1 MTIRAQKNP
10 MPVAAHATKNLQH
23 EHKFSKHA
31 DGTKPRVL
39 YAEDSTASR
48 IVTTAMLKRMGL
60 DVDAVEDGEL
70 ALRHAEES
78 SYDVILLD
86 IEMPIMDGVTAARG
100 IRALGGKTS
109 KTPILALSAF
119 LADSTEFSHW
129 RDAFDHALP
138 KPANSNEL
146 HRAIRGVLNSKQ
158 PTPPVVVEPAKAGS
172 ILTGLRATLPRGTWL
187 KLMAMAATES
197 VHYAN
202 AAAAAFEANDAET
215 TRRCA
220 HALKGLARN
229 FEAAELE
236 KKAVDIESGNAKREA
251 VQELLTIANA
261 WVTAAKVGTI

>member
-1 MTIRAQKNP
+1 
-10 MPVAAHATKNLQH
+10 MPVAAIADKNLRYEQ
-23 EHKFSKHA
+23 KFSKHA
-31 DGTKPRVL
+31 DGSKPRVL

-48 IVTTAMLKRMGL
+48 IVTSAMLKRMGL

-70 ALRHAEES
+70 ALRQAEKN

-146 HRAIRGVLNSKQ
+146 HRAIQGFLHSRRETQPVL
-158 PTPPVVVEPAKAGS
+158 VEPAKPGS
-172 ILTGLRATLPRGTWL
+172 ILTGLRATLPKGTWV
-187 KLMAMAATES
+187 KLMTLAAMES
-197 VHYAN
+197 IHYAN
-202 AAAAAFEANDAET
+202 AAAMPPSKPMMLEQRAAACM
-215 TRRCA
+215 R
-220 HALKGLARN
+220 
-229 FEAAELE
+229 
-236 KKAVDIESGNAKREA
+236 
-251 VQELLTIANA
+251 
-261 WVTAAKVGTI
+261 

>member
-1 MTIRAQKNP
+1 
-10 MPVAAHATKNLQH
+10 MPVAAVASQNLRPDQ
-23 EHKFSKHA
+23 KFSKHA
-31 DGTKPRVL
+31 DGTRPRVL

-60 DVDAVEDGEL
+60 EVDAVEDGEL
-70 ALRHAEES
+70 ALRQAEKS
-78 SYDVILLD
+78 FYDVILLD
-86 IEMPIMDGVTAARG
+86 IEMPVMDGVTAARG

-129 RDAFDHALP
+129 RDAFDHAVP

-146 HRAIRGVLNSKQ
+146 HRAIRGFLSSRQ
-158 PTPPVVVEPAKAGS
+158 PAPPPVIVEPAKPGS
-172 ILTGLRATLPRGTWL
+172 VFNGLRATLPKGTWV
-187 KLMAMAATES
+187 KLMTLAATES
-197 VHYAN
+197 IHYAN

-215 TRRCA
+215 THRCV

-236 KKAVDIESGNAKREA
+236 RKAMQIETAGADYEAVD
-251 VQELLTIANA
+251 ELLAIANA
-261 WVTAAKVGTI
+261 WVRAAEAGVI

>member
-1 MTIRAQKNP
+1 
-10 MPVAAHATKNLQH
+10 MPVAAVASQNLRPDQ
-23 EHKFSKHA
+23 KFSKHA
-31 DGTKPRVL
+31 DGTRPRVL

-60 DVDAVEDGEL
+60 EVDAVEDGEL
-70 ALRHAEES
+70 ALRQAEKS
-78 SYDVILLD
+78 FYDVILLD
-86 IEMPIMDGVTAARG
+86 IEMPVMDGVTAARG

-129 RDAFDHALP
+129 RDAFDHAVP

-146 HRAIRGVLNSKQ
+146 HQAIRGFLSSRQ
-158 PTPPVVVEPAKAGS
+158 PAPPPVIVEPAKPGS
-172 ILTGLRATLPRGTWL
+172 VFNGLRATLPKGTWV
-187 KLMAMAATES
+187 KLMTLAATES
-197 VHYAN
+197 IHYAN

-215 TRRCA
+215 THRCV

-236 KKAVDIESGNAKREA
+236 RKAMQIEIAGAGREA
-251 VQELLTIANA
+251 VDELLAIANA
-261 WVTAAKVGTI
+261 WVRAAEAGVI

>member
-1 MTIRAQKNP
+1 
-10 MPVAAHATKNLQH
+10 MPVAAVASHNLRPDQ
-23 EHKFSKHA
+23 KFSKHA
-31 DGTKPRVL
+31 DGTRPRVL

-60 DVDAVEDGEL
+60 EVDAVEDGEL
-70 ALRHAEES
+70 ALRHAEKS

-86 IEMPIMDGVTAARG
+86 IEMPVMDGVTAARG

-146 HRAIRGVLNSKQ
+146 HLAIRGVLNSGQEIQ
-158 PTPPVVVEPAKAGS
+158 PVIVEPAKQGS
-172 ILTGLRATLPRGTWL
+172 ILIGLRATLSRGTWV
-187 KLMAMAATES
+187 KLMTLAATES
-197 VHYAN
+197 IHYAN
-202 AAAAAFEANDAET
+202 AAAAAFQANDAET
-215 TRRCA
+215 TRRCV

-229 FEAAELE
+229 FEVADLE
-236 KKAVDIESGNAKREA
+236 KKAMEIEGGGANRKSVR
-251 VQELLTIANA
+251 ELLAIANA
-261 WVTAAKVGTI
+261 WATAAKAGII

>member
-1 MTIRAQKNP
+1 MS
-10 MPVAAHATKNLQH
+10 VAAVASHNLRLDQ
-23 EHKFSKHA
+23 KFSKHA
-31 DGTKPRVL
+31 DGTRPRVL

-60 DVDAVEDGEL
+60 EVDAVEDGEL
-70 ALRHAEES
+70 ALRYAEKS

-86 IEMPIMDGVTAARG
+86 IEMPVMDGVTAARG
-100 IRALGGKTS
+100 IRALGGRTS

-146 HRAIRGVLNSKQ
+146 HRAIRGVLGSKQ
-158 PTPPVVVEPAKAGS
+158 DMTPVRVESAKEGS
-172 ILTGLRATLPRGTWL
+172 ILTGLRATLPRGTWV
-187 KLMAMAATES
+187 KLMTLAATES

-202 AAAAAFEANDAET
+202 AAAAAFEANDTET

-236 KKAVDIESGNAKREA
+236 KKAVEIERGSATREM

-261 WVTAAKVGTI
+261 WATAAKAGTI